1 MHSKELKPRRLFV
14 LGFFVVI
21 LAGTALLMLPVSTGT
36 DECLS
41 FFDSLFMAT
50 SAVCVTGLATID
62 PGTGLSVFGQAVMMG
77 LIQVGGLGITS
88 IGVMVIMSAGGKIS
102 MGNQKLAKESL
113 NLNSGK
119 GLKNVIKSVAHVTVA
134 FEFGGAVC
142 SFITFYGDFSPEK
155 AVWLSCFHSIA
166 AFNNAGF
173 DLLGDF
179 KSLTDY
185 HADAWLCCST
195 SGLIIFGGLGFFVI
209 KELISGKT
217 PRKWSLHTKVVIT
230 MTVALIIGG
239 TLFLKATEGG
249 DISWLEAYF
258 QSVSS
263 RTAGFASISMGNL
276 SKAGLMVIMLLMFIG
291 ASSGSTGGGIK
302 TSTFFILLQGI
313 KSSATNK
320 MEEAFHYAV
329 PANAFHK
336 AAVITLIAIG
346 VILTGTY
353 VMVIMEPGVSSI
365 DALFEMTSA
374 FGTVGLSTGI
384 TPDLSVGAKLL
395 SIMVMYIGRLGPL
408 TIASLWYFIKGER
421 TRYPE
426 GNISIG

>member
-302 TSTFFILLQGI
+302 TTTMFILVKKAVSTVFNGNCTAYKREI
-313 KSSATNK
+313 PENVVTKSFMVFLLAI
-320 MEEAFHYAV
+320 
-329 PANAFHK
+329 
-336 AAVITLIAIG
+336 AVIFIGTFAIC
-346 VILTGTY
+346 
-353 VMVIMEPGVSSI
+353 MMEPDFTFEQI
-365 DALFEMTSA
+365 LFEVVSGFSTTG
-374 FGTVGLSTGI
+374 FSTGI
-384 TPDLSVGAKLL
+384 TPELCDGSKVVLSAA
-395 SIMVMYIGRLGPL
+395 MFTGRVGPL
-408 TIASLWYFIKGER
+408 TLATIWLSRAKPQISYSQEEI
-421 TRYPE
+421 
-426 GNISIG
+426 NIG